1 MKRHTPIRDHYL
13 PPDADAFRRAEP
25 PTGRVIVIAPTRAAC
40 ETIELAM
47 GLNVDTLLEREH
59 GGEIRDLARRG
70 LGFGIMAGTGTG
82 KTLAIRPVAE
92 EILGAPLKVGVV
104 NREREATPETPS
116 WNVVIVTTGI
126 ARRWFQDDLIQARD
140 TLVVDE
146 IHQTS
151 AELELCLALGKRVG
165 CSYIWLSATV
175 DPSFYASYLGSSDV
189 LETTAFD
196 PELAACVTTHMREPL
211 NFLDVEFVRRVK
223 REERG
228 VAVFLPTR
236 AEVEDVAEE
245 TRRRWTGLTVVHY
258 HGGQPIRVIRP
269 FLDGTAKKPFVL
281 TMTAAGQS
289 ALNIHGLDTVVIQ
302 DAQFT
307 NLIDRGRNVLTRQY
321 LGQNELLQMAGRVHG
336 RVARGEV
343 HILTDRDVD
352 FAGLRPVAPV
362 FQLAGDSERVALTAA
377 AIGVDL
383 TDLDLP
389 VALDRTAYRA
399 AVEDLTNRGI
409 IESGRLTTYGR
420 DVEAMP
426 VDRPWGE
433 LLVRAKA
440 DLIPYLAAMSGVD
453 SLHRMTREDY
463 DLRGLIVA
471 DSDHLTAYNLFA
483 EAVNRHGYVGEVY
496 GLPRHLFDESLEE
509 WAERRGVLVKAIE
522 DIALGAA
529 SVYRTLEVPLP
540 AKFPNATSRTLK
552 QFQTVL
558 ADVASFAL
566 VIDEQTASGESVR
579 VARGSVCSRSGAVA
593 GTIRYF
599 ASRHGALRAAIEGTR
614 LPLALIKRH
623 AWRGPPTV
631 EYRHS
636 RKGGALYQ
644 VSATEYLGFV
654 LDRDRKPLTGA
665 IPRDL
670 IESARGALATT
681 LMAGTTDHPHQQRVR
696 RALERLGM
704 YWRRSGGALVEADPA
719 RARANLMK
727 QLQSVESLEHFM
739 STPMGLDVEALV
751 SKEAIARLDGLPGSA
766 AIFGDRVPLDYEIEN
781 GKGVA
786 RMRLRVGQAR
796 RLKAKDLPVLDRP
809 LRFTVLRG
817 RRPAIRADTLEE
829 LHRQLAALPPKGE
842 RHGPRGGGGAGA
854 TARANA
860 MAW

>member
-1 MKRHTPIRDHYL
+1 MKRQAPIRDHYL

-47 GLNVDTLLEREH
+47 GLKVDTLLEREH

-82 KTLAIRPVAE
+82 KTLAIRPIAE

-165 CSYIWLSATV
+165 CPYIWLSATV
-175 DPSFYASYLGSSDV
+175 DPSFYASYLRSNDV

-196 PELAACVTTHMREPL
+196 PELAARVTIQTREPL

-223 REERG
+223 REKRG

-236 AEVEDVAEE
+236 AEVEDVAAEM
-245 TRRRWTGLTVVHY
+245 RRRWSGLTVVHY

-307 NLIDRGRNVLTRQY
+307 NLIDGGRNVLTRQY
-321 LGQNELLQMAGRVHG
+321 LGPNELLQMAGRVHG
-336 RVARGEV
+336 RVAGGEV

-352 FAGLRPVAPV
+352 FAGLRPVPPV
-362 FQLAGDSERVALTAA
+362 FQLGGESERVALTAA

-389 VALDRTAYRA
+389 VALDRAAYRA
-399 AVEDLTNRGI
+399 AVDDLTNRGI
-409 IESGRLTTYGR
+409 IDGGRLTTYGR

-440 DLIPYLAAMSGVD
+440 DLIPYLAVMSGVD
-453 SLHRMTREDY
+453 SLHRMTRENY

-483 EAVNRHGYVGEVY
+483 EAVDRHGYVGEVY

-509 WAERRGVLVKAIE
+509 WAEHRGVLVKAIE

-540 AKFPNATSRTLK
+540 AKFLSATSRTLK
-552 QFQTVL
+552 QFQGVL

-579 VARGSVCSRSGAVA
+579 VARGSVCSRWGAVA

-599 ASRHGALRAAIEGTR
+599 ASRHGALRAAIEGTG

-623 AWRGPPTV
+623 ARRGPPTV

-636 RKGGALYQ
+636 RKGGVLYR
-644 VSATEYLGFV
+644 VTATEYLGFV
-654 LDRDRKPLTGA
+654 LDSDRTPLTGA

-670 IESARGALATT
+670 VESARGALTT
-681 LMAGTTDHPHQQRVR
+681 ALMAGTADHPHQQRVR
-696 RALERLGM
+696 RALDRLGT
-704 YWRRSGGALVEADPA
+704 YWRRSGGALAEADPV
-719 RARANLMK
+719 RVRANLMK
-727 QLQSVESLEHFM
+727 QLRSVESLEQFM

-751 SKEAIARLDGLPGSA
+751 SKEVIARLDSLPGSA
-766 AIFGDRVPLDYEIEN
+766 AVFGDRVPLDYEIEN
-781 GKGVA
+781 GEGVA
-786 RMRLRVGQAR
+786 RIRLRMGQAR
-796 RLKAKDLPVLDRP
+796 RLQAKDVPALDRP

-829 LHRQLAALPPKGE
+829 LHDQLAALPPKAE
-842 RHGPRGGGGAGA
+842 RHGPRGRRRRG
-854 TARANA
+854 RPR
-860 MAW
+860 